1 VPTGPLA
8 IIFASHRE
16 PLVPLFHPRA
26 REHPFVGAQ
35 IGVDRDPTAWERYR
49 WQMVAIATVLLV
61 QMLLIV
67 GLFYE
72 RHRRRYAEATS
83 RQQMSELAHMNRSAT
98 AGALSASIAHEVKQ
112 PLAAITANGSAALR
126 WLAKAT
132 PDLGEARAA
141 LERTI
146 DAARHAG
153 EVIDTIRSMFRKSD
167 DKRLALKP
175 DVMIEEVLALLHGDL
190 QKRGISIDTRLRPGL
205 PEIVANRVQLQQVFF
220 ECARQCC

>member
-1 VPTGPLA
+1 MVLYLLLPSTMQRATCARACVLKLLYRHDAARRFSLGGIHWVPTGPLA

-72 RHRRRYAEATS
+72 RRRRRYAE
-83 RQQMSELAHMNRSAT
+83 T
-98 AGALSASIAHEVKQ
+98 A
-112 PLAAITANGSAALR
+112 PR
-126 WLAKAT
+126 
-132 PDLGEARAA
+132 
-141 LERTI
+141 
-146 DAARHAG
+146 
-153 EVIDTIRSMFRKSD
+153 
-167 DKRLALKP
+167 
-175 DVMIEEVLALLHGDL
+175 
-190 QKRGISIDTRLRPGL
+190 
-205 PEIVANRVQLQQVFF
+205 
-220 ECARQCC
+220 